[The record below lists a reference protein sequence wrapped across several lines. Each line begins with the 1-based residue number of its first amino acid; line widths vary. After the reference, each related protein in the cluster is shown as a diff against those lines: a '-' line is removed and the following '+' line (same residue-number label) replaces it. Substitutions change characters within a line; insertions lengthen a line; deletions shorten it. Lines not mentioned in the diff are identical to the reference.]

1 MKQLKFIFTLGIIF
15 VGICCNNVVD
25 VEEVIVPSQL
35 ITLEDINYSPI
46 FKNPYEEVGEY
57 HNEGLKYVF
66 ENYCKLSVT
75 RSNANQQEVLNELMI
90 NFFSEK
96 KLPRGINVSRDD
108 SKSFLKRLEIG
119 AISRS
124 GNVNFESIIQQEYCD
139 KVRKVLRG
147 GKIISSPQALVF
159 EINKIEREVE
169 KSKMSELEKAQ
180 VLVAT
185 AVAKHSSIFWIE
197 QMLSS
202 DDNSPVLIKTR
213 SGESGSN
220 DWLSWFERVFMP
232 KAMKVLEADF
242 AGAVAG
248 IVEGFFFG
256 GAAGSIVP
264 GAGTVTVAI
273 TGAIAN
279 GTRGAIWGSVC
290 EGIGIDWTFWN

>member
-1 MKQLKFIFTLGIIF
+1 MNWWLISFLK
-15 VGICCNNVVD
+15 
-25 VEEVIVPSQL
+25 
-35 ITLEDINYSPI
+35 
-46 FKNPYEEVGEY
+46 
-57 HNEGLKYVF
+57 
-66 ENYCKLSVT
+66 
-75 RSNANQQEVLNELMI
+75 
-90 NFFSEK
+90 K

-290 EGIGIDWTFWN
+290 EGIGIDWTFWNW

>member
-1 MKQLKFIFTLGIIF
+1 M
-15 VGICCNNVVD
+15 
-25 VEEVIVPSQL
+25 
-35 ITLEDINYSPI
+35 
-46 FKNPYEEVGEY
+46 
-57 HNEGLKYVF
+57 
-66 ENYCKLSVT
+66 
-75 RSNANQQEVLNELMI
+75 R
-90 NFFSEK
+90 
-96 KLPRGINVSRDD
+96 
-108 SKSFLKRLEIG
+108 
-119 AISRS
+119 
-124 GNVNFESIIQQEYCD
+124 
-139 KVRKVLRG
+139 
-147 GKIISSPQALVF
+147 PQWQN
-159 EINKIEREVE
+159 I
-169 KSKMSELEKAQ
+169 
-180 VLVAT
+180 
-185 AVAKHSSIFWIE
+185 
-197 QMLSS
+197 
-202 DDNSPVLIKTR
+202 VLIKTR

>member
-15 VGICCNNVVD
+15 TGICCNNAVD
-25 VEEVIVPSQL
+25 VEEVIDQPQL
-35 ITLEDINYSPI
+35 VTLEGINYSPI
-46 FKNPYEEVGEY
+46 FQNPYEEVGEY

-66 ENYCKLSVT
+66 ENYCKRSMT
-75 RSNANQQEVLNELMI
+75 RSNTNQQEELNELMI
-90 NFFSEK
+90 DFFSEK
-96 KLPRGINVSRDD
+96 KLPGGINVSRDD
-108 SKSFLKRLEIG
+108 SKNFLERLKVG
-119 AISRS
+119 VISRS
-124 GNVNFESIIQQEYCD
+124 NNVNFENITQQEYCD
-139 KVRKVLRG
+139 KVRKVLHG
-147 GKIISSPQALVF
+147 EKVISSPQVLVL
-159 EINKIEREVE
+159 EINKIEKEIE
-169 KSKMSELEKAQ
+169 ESEMSELEKAQ

-185 AVAKHSSIFWIE
+185 AVAKHSSIFWME

-213 SGESGSN
+213 SGESGN
-220 DWLSWFERVFMP
+220 ADWLSWFERVFMP